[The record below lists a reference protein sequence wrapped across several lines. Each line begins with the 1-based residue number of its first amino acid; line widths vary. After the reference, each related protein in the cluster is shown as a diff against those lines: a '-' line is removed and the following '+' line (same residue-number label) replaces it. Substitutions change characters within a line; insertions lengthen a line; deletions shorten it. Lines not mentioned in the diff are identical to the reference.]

1 MNMFPYLMADGYFK
15 CDYNDRDEQL
25 KKYFITQIPPHIIK
39 CFLLKIQGFSTFI
52 SQ

>member
-1 MNMFPYLMADGYFK
+1 MEN
-15 CDYNDRDEQL
+15 
-25 KKYFITQIPPHIIK
+25 KYKEILSQIITPPHIIK